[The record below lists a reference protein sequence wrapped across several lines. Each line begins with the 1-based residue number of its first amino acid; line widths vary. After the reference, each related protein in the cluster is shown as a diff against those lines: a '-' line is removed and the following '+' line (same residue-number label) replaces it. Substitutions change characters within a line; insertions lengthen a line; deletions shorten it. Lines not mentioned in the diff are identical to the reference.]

1 VRLVVALAITATMVG
16 AVVFSA
22 NARNGVRAPHVKNK
36 VLRAALRA
44 ELGVAKWPFRA
55 HLSGGTTYALL
66 QGTGVIDRRV
76 VAAGAKGAAPALPPA
91 TNTQGCQRTF
101 TNGSITNVRVNQDCS
116 RRRQAEETIVANPLN
131 SLNLVAGQNDSRI
144 GFNHC
149 GYDWTFNH
157 GVQWGDQL
165 PPFWQFPGTD
175 GHTFDACSDPTA
187 TFDASGNA
195 YIGGIL
201 FDVFANPNAFLVEKS
216 NAPIGGAFYHT
227 PSTAAGP
234 FQTYLDNPPGVVA
247 NDDGTCIF
255 NDKEFIVADAH
266 PASSKANNVYATWT
280 RFNACTGA
288 GVGGDSPIFFSQSTD
303 GGATWSAAAEISGA
317 SPDCTAFSGQV
328 NPNACD
334 QDQGSFPVVGTD
346 GNIYVSFFNGNT
358 PDLGINQVL
367 FVKCLAGLD
376 CSSSGNWTGP
386 VKVSTTF
393 DLMPFGPSPQ
403 GCPSGRQCI
412 PPNGYR
418 TPDETF
424 ISISVDDANN
434 LNKVFSDSRNIS
446 SNCNQLGSAAT
457 AVPPCDQDVLYAT
470 STNGGATWSPV
481 TNLTAVAPYGQTA
494 QWQPGSQVK
503 ADGTFLDVAFY
514 DRHYG
519 CEFSGCNDITWL
531 RIASPLAHSLGSVT
545 ATRIT
550 TGSMP
555 NLVPGNNPA
564 QAGFLGDYMWL
575 AHDSRG
581 GYQNGQ
587 PIIVWADTRGLNG
600 TVEEDVYYSS
610 PVQREP

>member
-1 VRLVVALAITATMVG
+1 VALAITSAMIAGVL
-16 AVVFSA
+16 FSA
-22 NARNGVRAPHVKNK
+22 NARNGAQAPHVKNK
-36 VLRAALRA
+36 VLRQALRFETGKA
-44 ELGVAKWPFRA
+44 TPKKWQMR
-55 HLSGGTTYALL
+55 LSSGTTYALL

-76 VAAGAKGAAPALPPA
+76 AAAGKAGARPALPS
-91 TNTQGCQRTF
+91 TNNTQGCQNTF
-101 TNGSITNVRVNQDCS
+101 VAGSITNIRVNQDCS

-131 SLNLVAGQNDSRI
+131 SLNLIAGQNDSRI
-144 GFNHC
+144 GYNHC
-149 GYDWTFNH
+149 GYDWTFSH
-157 GVQWGDQL
+157 GNTWGDQL
-165 PPFWQFPGTD
+165 PPFWQYNSAFD
-175 GHTFDACSDPTA
+175 GHTYDACSDPTA
-187 TFDASGNA
+187 TFDANGNA
-195 YIGGIL
+195 YVGGIL

-227 PSTAAGP
+227 PSTAAGA
-234 FQTYLDNPPGVVA
+234 FQTYLDNPPGIVA
-247 NDDGTCIF
+247 EDDGTCIF

-266 PASSKANNVYATWT
+266 PGSSKANYVYATWT

-317 SPDCTAFSGQV
+317 AAVCTAFSGQA

-346 GNIYVSFFNGNT
+346 GTIYVSFFNGNT
-358 PDLGINQVL
+358 PQLGVNQIL
-367 FVKCLAGLD
+367 FVKCPAGLN
-376 CSSSGNWTGP
+376 CTSSANWTAP
-386 VKVSTTF
+386 TKVSTTF
-393 DLMPFGPSPQ
+393 DLLPFGPSPQ

-418 TPDETF
+418 TPDETYD
-424 ISISVDDANN
+424 SISVDDAGR
-434 LNKVFSDSRNIS
+434 LYVVFSDSRNITA
-446 SNCNQLGSAAT
+446 NCNPLGSAAT
-457 AVPPCDQDVLYAT
+457 ATPPCDQDVLYAT
-470 STNGGATWSPV
+470 STNGGASWSPV
-481 TNLTAVAPYGQTA
+481 FNLTLGAPYGRTA

-503 ADGTFLDVAFY
+503 ADGSFLDVAFY

-519 CEFSGCNDITWL
+519 NCEFTGCNDITWI
-531 RIASPLAHSLGSVT
+531 RMKNPLARNPANAA

-575 AHDSRG
+575 SHDSKT

-610 PVQREP
+610 PVPSEP